1 MRVGRTPPRQ
11 LSTRAMLSTRASAPA
26 APSRSLAPP
35 CPCQPPPPRASRGDA
50 HAAQAAHAIILPA
63 AAAHSYPA
71 PIHLSPTRILAA
83 HPTHMPL
90 LSIVCPPFGAVHGK
104 PIFPG
109 QSTMNQLEKIMELTG
124 MPTEATTANISKV
137 GGAPNRSGVRP
148 KSRARAAHAQ
158 ALCSSHAP
166 RIRGLT
172 EG

>member
-1 MRVGRTPPRQ
+1 
-11 LSTRAMLSTRASAPA
+11 
-26 APSRSLAPP
+26 
-35 CPCQPPPPRASRGDA
+35 
-50 HAAQAAHAIILPA
+50 
-63 AAAHSYPA
+63 
-71 PIHLSPTRILAA
+71 
-83 HPTHMPL
+83 MPL

-148 KSRARAAHAQ
+148 KSRARAARAQ

-172 EG
+172 EA